1 MFRILANFLLA
12 RENWSRLDV
21 VCRVWLR
28 DVLPSVT
35 DVGPDAALRR
45 QYLGGSYTG
54 VLVNLVVTVLI
65 VLMQVPCSRSAY
77 DQTVRARRSQ

>member
-35 DVGPDAALRR
+35 DVEPDAALRR
-45 QYLGGSYTG
+45 QYLGGSDTG

-65 VLMQVPCSRSAY
+65 VLRQVPCSRSAH
-77 DQTVRARRSQ
+77 DQTVRAGPSR

>member
-35 DVGPDAALRR
+35 DVEPDAALRR

-65 VLMQVPCSRSAY
+65 VLRQIPCSRSAH
-77 DQTVRARRSQ
+77 DQTVRAGRSQ

>member
-12 RENWSRLDV
+12 RENWSRLNV

-35 DVGPDAALRR
+35 DVEPDAALRR
-45 QYLGGSYTG
+45 QYLGGSDTG

-65 VLMQVPCSRSAY
+65 VLMQVPCSRSAF
-77 DQTVRARRSQ
+77 DQTARARRAQ

>member
-12 RENWSRLDV
+12 RENWSRLDA

-35 DVGPDAALRR
+35 DVEQDAVLRR

-54 VLVNLVVTVLI
+54 VLVNLVANVLI
-65 VLMQVPCSRSAY
+65 VLMQVPCSRSAH
-77 DQTVRARRSQ
+77 D

>member
-35 DVGPDAALRR
+35 DGEPDAALRR

-54 VLVNLVVTVLI
+54 VLVHLVVTVLI

>member
-21 VCRVWLR
+21 VGRVWLR

-35 DVGPDAALRR
+35 DVEPDAALRR
-45 QYLGGSYTG
+45 QYLGGSDTG

-65 VLMQVPCSRSAY
+65 GLMQVPCSQSAH

>member
-12 RENWSRLDV
+12 RENWSRLNV

-28 DVLPSVT
+28 DVLPSVA
-35 DVGPDAALRR
+35 DVEPDAVLRR
-45 QYLGGSYTG
+45 QYLGGSDTG

-65 VLMQVPCSRSAY
+65 VLMQVPCSRSAQ

>member
-35 DVGPDAALRR
+35 DVEPDAAPR
-45 QYLGGSYTG
+45 
-54 VLVNLVVTVLI
+54 
-65 VLMQVPCSRSAY
+65 
-77 DQTVRARRSQ
+77 